1 MDTINLDRSLDQPL
15 CPNCGRERIRPVDI
29 FDGKHLM
36 FECPTPECRW
46 KGKARLPDIQKKII
60 YLDTST
66 VSHMARAL
74 KRKETDSPW
83 IKLYERL
90 QSATGAE
97 VICCPGSSIVE
108 NEAELSLY
116 SKEIVRLSRGFGD
129 PGLRHELQ
137 IERAQIFRALRR
149 YLSNVSP
156 ILETTPPLKDA
167 FVEPVHRWLP
177 IYNISVNLPTPDWLV
192 ETHRM
197 TKVSMRDQ
205 LERVYREYEAQ
216 GAQFEEIRR
225 RELRGFGEATITIG
239 IRSLRRRIGLESTPP
254 GEEEIALFIPNTF
267 DLLTYSLQK
276 ELKISFKESIER
288 VSEFLLS
295 EHLALIPVADIKAKL
310 HAGLAMLCRGT
321 NPRLPKPGDPYDID
335 HLATFLPYLDILLAD
350 RFFADLCNQSHLRLG
365 DLYGCEI
372 RSLGPT
378 DIPDFIAHLD
388 KIVESASQTAIAS
401 RIAYAIHKGGFHQE
415 FAERA
420 EAFLRSKGID
430 PYAKSLREKN

>member
-1 MDTINLDRSLDQPL
+1 MDIIALDSSLERPP
-15 CPNCGRERIRPVDI
+15 CPNCGKGRIRPVDI
-29 FDGKHLM
+29 FDGKHLT
-36 FECPTPECRW
+36 FHCPISECRW
-46 KGKARLPDIQKKII
+46 TGKAKLPDIRKKII

-74 KRKETDSPW
+74 KREETDSPW

-90 QSATGAE
+90 LSATGAE
-97 VICCPGSSIVE
+97 VICCPGSSIIE
-108 NEAELSLY
+108 NEAELSQY
-116 SKEIVRLSRGFGD
+116 SNEIVRLSSGLGD
-129 PGLRHELQ
+129 PGLNHELQ

-156 ILETTPPLKDA
+156 TLETTPPPKDA
-167 FVEPVHRWLP
+167 FVKPVHRWLP
-177 IYNISVNLPTPDWLV
+177 IYNISANLPMPDWLV

-216 GAQFEEIRR
+216 GAKFEEIRR
-225 RELRGFGEATITIG
+225 REVRGFGEATITIG
-239 IRSLRRRIGLESTPP
+239 IRSLRRRLGLEPTPP
-254 GEEEIALFIPNTF
+254 GEEEIALLIPNTF

-276 ELKISFKESIER
+276 ELRISFKEAIDR
-288 VSEFLLS
+288 ASEFLLS

-310 HAGLAMLCRGT
+310 HAGLAMLCRGA
-321 NPRLPKPGDPYDID
+321 NPRFPKPGDPYDID
-335 HLATFLPYLDILLAD
+335 HLATFLPYMDILIAD

-365 DLYGCEI
+365 ELYSCEI
-372 RSLGPT
+372 RRLGPA

-388 KIVESASQTAIAS
+388 KIVESTPQTAVAG
-401 RIAYAIHKGGFHQE
+401 RIAHAIHAGEFHQE
-415 FAERA
+415 FAQHA

-430 PYAKSLREKN
+430 PYAKSLKEKN